1 MNLLFCI
8 DRRAL
13 GQLAV
18 CLRSIAKNGGAAH
31 YRVFLLHSDLDALI
45 RENLAREGI
54 CSNVFVTGN
63 VTKVFTAVDSSVCY

>member
-18 CLRSIAKNGGAAH
+18 CLRSIVKNGGA
-31 YRVFLLHSDLDALI
+31 S
-45 RENLAREGI
+45 
-54 CSNVFVTGN
+54 
-63 VTKVFTAVDSSVCY
+63 